1 MDADIGRLHP
11 FPVHK
16 HLAGYDPPTPIRLAR
31 ATLETSMSLNQTISL
46 QTVNGWAILP
56 SSLKHP
62 DRSPRFHLHF
72 LASLA
77 GDVGAQHLIINE
89 ANAGYEP
96 PTRDLLERVLRPGD
110 LFVDVGAHWGF
121 FSLQAA
127 THPAGGIDV
136 IAFEPDL
143 INATMLSENVSR
155 NALSSVITVVGA
167 ACGNKNELAPLVLNT
182 TMGHSIR
189 GVGLAPAARVLSKW
203 VPVVTLDGALTNMG
217 MQAPRRLILKI
228 DAEGFE
234 PNVIVGAQVLLA
246 AGHVALI
253 VWECGPA
260 FAQGLG
266 RTAMMQMT
274 ALLSDCGF
282 RHFLPK
288 ADGHAGA
295 PLAFDPQADYIGNV
309 FSVGP
314 PLRDDPIFAA
324 AAA

>member
-1 MDADIGRLHP
+1 MNP
-11 FPVHK
+11 
-16 HLAGYDPPTPIRLAR
+16 
-31 ATLETSMSLNQTISL
+31 EQTISL
-46 QTVNGWAILP
+46 QTVNGWAALP
-56 SSLKHP
+56 SRLKRP
-62 DRSPRFHLHF
+62 DHSPRFHLHF

-89 ANAGYEP
+89 VNAGYEP

-121 FSLQAA
+121 FSLLAA

-136 IAFEPDL
+136 VAFEPDL
-143 INATMLSENVSR
+143 TNAQTLTENVAR
-155 NALSSVITVVGA
+155 NGLANAVTVVCA

-189 GVGLAPAARVLSKW
+189 GVGLAPAARGVSKW
-203 VPVVTLDGALTNMG
+203 VPVVTLDGALAGMG
-217 MQAPRRLILKI
+217 KRGARLLLKI

-234 PNVIVGAQVLLA
+234 PNVIVGAQALLA
-246 AGHVALI
+246 AGRIALI
-253 VWECGPA
+253 IWERGPA
-260 FAQGLG
+260 FAEGLG
-266 RTAMMQMT
+266 RTAMVQMT

-282 RHFLPK
+282 RHVLPP
-288 ADGHAGA
+288 AIGYAGA
-295 PLAFDPQADYIGNV
+295 PQAFDPHADYIGNV

-314 PLRDDPIFAA
+314 LLRDDPLFAA